1 MLACCLW
8 WGCLPRFRR
17 GISGGMR
24 RDSSETAGFLQEK
37 AVFRERNGAPG
48 RRCGRAG
55 QGAKMFRR
63 AAGFRKRG
71 HARIARRPKKQTAR
85 GATPAVRQYRAGTPK
100 ADRGGNAG
108 FEITRTNQGRRRD
121 KGPIRAAGLLRQDQS
136 LMRTGMRTGTRRPCA
151 LVPGPPMTP
160 ANVAAHTHANNTA
173 RETTVKPA
181 TI

>member
-1 MLACCLW
+1 
-8 WGCLPRFRR
+8 
-17 GISGGMR
+17 
-24 RDSSETAGFLQEK
+24 
-37 AVFRERNGAPG
+37 
-48 RRCGRAG
+48 
-55 QGAKMFRR
+55 MFRR

-181 TI
+181 TISNLPHMGSLWQKHGADTIPRVEEAMFPAQERRIRGVSDFLLKLK